1 MRRRHR
7 NPHCAI
13 NVAVEALGDQ
23 WSLLVLRDIVF
34 DGKHEFGEF
43 LAGLE
48 RITTSVLTDRL
59 AALVDQRILAKTRST
74 TDRRRERYDLTE
86 KGLALIPVLVALGTW
101 GTRYGP
107 QVTPH
112 SEWARAAESDPA
124 HLHALTRATVQADG
138 SAFHGPHSVL
148 DQLRADA

>member
-13 NVAVEALGDQ
+13 NVAVEVLGDQ

-34 DGKHEFGEF
+34 HCKHEFCEF
-43 LAGLE
+43 LASEE
-48 RITTSVLTDRL
+48 RVTTSVLADRL
-59 AALVDQRILAKTRST
+59 AFLVDQGVVAKTRSI
-74 TDRRRERYDLTE
+74 TDRRRERYNLTE
-86 KGLALIPVLVALGTW
+86 KGLALIPVLIELGTW

-112 SEWARAAESDPA
+112 EEWARAADSNPA
-124 HLHALTRATVQADG
+124 RLRALVRDTVVAGG
-138 SAFHGPHSVL
+138 SAFRGPRSVL

>member
-34 DGKHEFGEF
+34 YGKHEFGEF
-43 LAGLE
+43 LAGEE
-48 RITTSVLTDRL
+48 RITTSVLADRL
-59 AALVDQRILAKTRST
+59 AALVDERIVVKTRST

-86 KGLALIPVLVALGTW
+86 KGFALIPVLVELGTW

-107 QVTPH
+107 HVTPH
-112 SEWARAAESDPA
+112 SEWARAADSDPA
-124 HLHALTRATVQADG
+124 RLHAVIRATVKAGG
-138 SAFHGPHSVL
+138 SAFRGPRSVL
-148 DQLRADA
+148 DQLRADE